1 MGGAPGAVENLYF
14 SLQAK
19 LADMLGVAQTDAE
32 KETIQSQYVQARQ
45 NYWQCI
51 NKTFHEDD
59 PALQA
64 LVTEANEVANEVKHI
79 DKQLTDITT
88 IITVV
93 KQAVS
98 IGTQIAAKVISL

>member
-1 MGGAPGAVENLYF
+1 MGGALGAVENLYF

-19 LADMLGVAQTDAE
+19 LADMLEVAKTDAD
-32 KETIQSQYVQARQ
+32 KEIIQSQYVLSRQ

-64 LVTEANEVANEVKHI
+64 LVAQGNAVANEVKHI

-88 IITVV
+88 VIAVV

-98 IGTQIAAKVISL
+98 IGTQIAGKVISL

>member
-1 MGGAPGAVENLYF
+1 MGGALGAVESLYF

-19 LADMLGVAQTDAE
+19 LADMLDAAKTDADR
-32 KETIQSQYVQARQ
+32 ETIQSQYVLARQ

-51 NKTFHEDD
+51 NKVFHEDD

-64 LVTEANEVANEVKHI
+64 LVTQANAVANEVKHI

-98 IGTQIAAKVISL
+98 IGTQIASKVITL